1 MSDVAHLSDLNGAI
15 FLGGSWM
22 QGFEDLEVRVVVVVV
37 VVEVMEVVVVMVV
50 VMVVLGK
57 VVAVVLLF
65 VRRISCAQ
73 AYSPALAMAAVL
85 VVELVVVHSRILTWN
100 LKTKTCFTNV

>member
-65 VRRISCAQ
+65 VRRIAASCAQ

-85 VVELVVVHSRILTWN
+85 VVELVVVIGEKEEKEKHP
-100 LKTKTCFTNV
+100 

>member
-50 VMVVLGK
+50 LGK

-65 VRRISCAQ
+65 VRRIAASCAQ

-85 VVELVVVHSRILTWN
+85 VVELVVVIGEKEEKEKHP
-100 LKTKTCFTNV
+100 